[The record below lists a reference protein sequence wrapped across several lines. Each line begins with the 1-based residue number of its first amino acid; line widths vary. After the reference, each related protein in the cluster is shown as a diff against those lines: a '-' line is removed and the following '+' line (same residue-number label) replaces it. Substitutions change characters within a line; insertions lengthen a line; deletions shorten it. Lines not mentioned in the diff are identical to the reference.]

1 MNTVTSS
8 DPKLDALHRQRTL
21 NRRPQ
26 EVKAPLFQDS
36 EFFDPRDQV
45 QVKYEMLRQARQEGQ
60 SVKETA
66 ASFGFSRVAFYQIRR
81 QFEENGLA
89 GLLPRQRGPQRAHKL
104 TDEVMEYI
112 EQSIVQDPS
121 LRAPELVELVK
132 ERFGISIHPRSIERA
147 LMRRK
152 KKLQS

>member
-8 DPKLDALHRQRTL
+8 DPKQDALYRQRTL
-21 NRRPQ
+21 NRRLQ
-26 EVKAPLFQDS
+26 EVKAPLFQNS
-36 EFFDPRDQV
+36 EFFDPRDLV
-45 QVKYEMLRQARQEGQ
+45 QVKYEMLRQVREEEK

-104 TDEVMEYI
+104 TDEVMEYV
-112 EQSIVQDPS
+112 ERELARDPS
-121 LRAPELVELVK
+121 LHAPALVK
-132 ERFGISIHPRSIERA
+132 LVKKRFEISVHTRSIERA
-147 LMRRK
+147 LVRGE
-152 KKLQS
+152 KKL

>member
-1 MNTVTSS
+1 VNSATSS
-8 DPKLDALHRQRTL
+8 DPKRDALHRQRTL

-26 EVKAPLFQDS
+26 EVKAPLFQNS
-36 EFFDPRDQV
+36 EFFDPRDLV
-45 QVKYEMLRQARQEGQ
+45 QVKYEMLRQVQEEGK

-104 TDEVMEYI
+104 TDEVMVYV
-112 EQSIVQDPS
+112 EQSFARDPS
-121 LRAPELVELVK
+121 LRAPALVELVK
-132 ERFGISIHPRSIERA
+132 ERFGIFVHPRSIERA
-147 LMRRK
+147 LVRRK
-152 KKLQS
+152 KN

>member
-1 MNTVTSS
+1 MNTVTPS
-8 DPKLDALHRQRTL
+8 DPKRDALYQQRTL

-36 EFFDPRDQV
+36 EFFDPRDLV
-45 QVKYEMLRQARQEGQ
+45 QVKYEMLRQVREEGK

-104 TDEVMEYI
+104 TDEVMEYV
-112 EQSIVQDPS
+112 EQALVQDPF
-121 LRAPELVELVK
+121 LRAPALVK
-132 ERFGISIHPRSIERA
+132 LVKKRFGISVHPRSIERA
-147 LMRRK
+147 LVRRE
-152 KKLQS
+152 KKLS